1 MSIKLETFSTK
12 RYSLGAKI
20 TMGLRILQGSASVTT
35 PDRAYIG
42 QPVWNERIYYELVSQ
57 YTRDRRW
64 LDLGCGRGTDEQVLL
79 SIRRCMGER
88 VHVGVDIEMRS
99 LRDSVERNR
108 VCANVESLPFASG
121 SFDLVTSNMV
131 FEHLDDPIAALKEA
145 HRVLDDRGIL
155 VIHTACSR
163 HYMLMAGRLLSSV
176 LPRETY
182 RDLVASYTERKKE
195 DIFPTRYRVNTEK
208 KLSAAASE
216 AGFREC
222 VVRYLETPLDLPL
235 RLRSLEARVR
245 PWLSPSL
252 KSTILAII
260 YKQPLTV
267 SGASAASVW
276 SAATPLSERSISRE
290 PVA

>member
-1 MSIKLETFSTK
+1 
-12 RYSLGAKI
+12 
-20 TMGLRILQGSASVTT
+20 MGLRILHGSAPEATGT
-35 PDRAYIG
+35 LTDRAYLG
-42 QPVWNERIYYELVSQ
+42 QPVWNERVYYELVSQ
-57 YTRDRRW
+57 YARDRRW
-64 LDLGCGRGTDEQVLL
+64 LDLGCGRGTDEKVLL

-88 VHVGVDIEMRS
+88 VHVGVDVEMRA
-99 LRDSVERNR
+99 LRGSRETNR
-108 VCANVESLPFASG
+108 VCANVESLPFATG

-131 FEHLDDPIAALKEA
+131 FEHLNDPIAAFKEA
-145 HRVLDDRGIL
+145 HRVLDDRGVLI
-155 VIHTACSR
+155 IHTACSR
-163 HYMLMAGRLLSSV
+163 HYMLVAGRLLSSV

-195 DIFPTRYRVNTEK
+195 DIFPTRYRVNTQK

-235 RLRSLEARVR
+235 RMRSLEAHVR
-245 PWLSPSL
+245 PLLSRSL

-260 YKQPLTV
+260 RKQPLTMT
-267 SGASAASVW
+267 GAPAGSVW
-276 SAATPLSERSISRE
+276 AVANALSQRSISRE